1 MEKPKMIK
9 KPEMP
14 ANQANIFKNIKPR
27 KQHIKNKK
35 NKNITLNPGEKGNKK
50 KLGQTLAYV
59 LLLVFLVG
67 FSAGCYDAVEID
79 QEVYALVIGV
89 DKGVSNAIRITF
101 QVPTYKGG
109 GQGGM
114 AEGGG
119 GGKDGETGE
128 LDGTV
133 VSTVEAPSLIEAI
146 NMLNATSN
154 RTLSLSHAKLLVFSE
169 EYAREGVGRYIEPLA
184 RFREVRELMRVVIC
198 KGKAEDFIKE
208 NIPVIGQNIS
218 KEIELSF
225 LQSQNTAYFRDVFF
239 TEFYIDL
246 LSPYG
251 QPTAIYAGVNDF
263 TQMADSEPGQEAPL
277 QTYLDIQPGLIPR
290 KGGNKKEF
298 FGTAVFDGDRMVGG
312 LNPEESRFF
321 LMAIGEF
328 ERSFFTLEDQDK
340 PGYIYVIE
348 VAAESKP
355 QISARFAD
363 GVPAIDLRLKLD
375 IDLASIQSRI
385 SYEKLG
391 IIEGL
396 EAYLET
402 YFQEGI
408 KKTIEKTQRE
418 FKADIFHFGRK
429 VAGNFRT
436 IQELKEYNWLQ
447 HYPEA
452 KVNVTVKVN
461 VRRSGYF
468 YETHHIYS
476 TKLK

>member
-1 MEKPKMIK
+1 
-9 KPEMP
+9 
-14 ANQANIFKNIKPR
+14 
-27 KQHIKNKK
+27 
-35 NKNITLNPGEKGNKK
+35 
-50 KLGQTLAYV
+50 
-59 LLLVFLVG
+59 
-67 FSAGCYDAVEID
+67 
-79 QEVYALVIGV
+79 
-89 DKGVSNAIRITF
+89 
-101 QVPTYKGG
+101 
-109 GQGGM
+109 
-114 AEGGG
+114 
-119 GGKDGETGE
+119 
-128 LDGTV
+128 
-133 VSTVEAPSLIEAI
+133 
-146 NMLNATSN
+146 
-154 RTLSLSHAKLLVFSE
+154 
-169 EYAREGVGRYIEPLA
+169 
-184 RFREVRELMRVVIC
+184 
-198 KGKAEDFIKE
+198 
-208 NIPVIGQNIS
+208 
-218 KEIELSF
+218 
-225 LQSQNTAYFRDVFF
+225 
-239 TEFYIDL
+239 
-246 LSPYG
+246 
-251 QPTAIYAGVNDF
+251 
-263 TQMADSEPGQEAPL
+263 
-277 QTYLDIQPGLIPR
+277 
-290 KGGNKKEF
+290 
-298 FGTAVFDGDRMVGG
+298 
-312 LNPEESRFF
+312 
-321 LMAIGEF
+321 MAIGEF